1 MYRKTDEKIKIG
13 IIGGEGSSDLL
24 ESFLEMGEISVAGIL
39 DREEN
44 TLFMRVGR
52 KWGIFNTISPETFIH
67 KVKGMLVVDL
77 SNEWY
82 KKEIPDLDGQVR
94 MMSPDMSVLLVS
106 CVKDRRRLL
115 RTQSALQRV
124 SEVIVSTFDL
134 NRILN
139 LVIYIAS
146 RLMKVEI
153 CSLRLLEDRGRLEM
167 VASYGLSKK
176 YLRKGYLKIGE
187 SIAGWV
193 VKNKKPYLSAN
204 LKEDSRYSYFRYAKK
219 EGIQSLL
226 CVPLLVKEKPIG
238 TLSIYTSSPR
248 VFTPGEI
255 RLFTTF
261 ANQVAM
267 VVENARLFKEVEES
281 YVGLL
286 EALGVV
292 VETRDF
298 YTASHSDDVRQYA
311 LAIADEVSLSPE
323 EREAVS
329 YASLLHDLGKIGI
342 EERILDKP
350 DKLTSEE
357 FEKIAN
363 HSKIGADIVSH
374 IKILKH
380 LAPLILHL
388 HERYDGKG
396 YPDGLKGSKI
406 PMGSRILMV
415 ADAFSAMTSDRP
427 YRKALSKETAISELK
442 KNRGTQFDPE
452 VVDAFLSSLAS
463 GKIK

>member
-1 MYRKTDEKIKIG
+1 MIEKTKIG
-13 IIGGEGSSDLL
+13 IIGGDRAPDLMESLL
-24 ESFLEMGEISVAGIL
+24 ETGEVNVAGIL
-39 DREEN
+39 DEEEDSV
-44 TLFMRVGR
+44 FMRLGK
-52 KWGIFNTISPETFIH
+52 KWGVSNTTSPEVFIRR
-67 KVKGMLVVDL
+67 VKGMVVVDL
-77 SNEWY
+77 SDGWY
-82 KKEIPDLDGQVR
+82 KKAVPYLDGQVR
-94 MMSPDMSVLLVS
+94 IVGGEISSLLVS

-115 RTQSALQRV
+115 RTQSALQRI

-134 NRILN
+134 SRVLN

-153 CSLRLLEDRGRLEM
+153 CSLRLIGEKGDLKM
-167 VASYGLSKK
+167 VASYGLSNK
-176 YLRKGYLKIGE
+176 YLRKGDLKTGE
-187 SIAGWV
+187 SVAGWV

-204 LKEDSRYSYFRYAKK
+204 LKEDPLYRYSRYAKR
-219 EGIQSLL
+219 EGISSLL
-226 CVPLLVKEKPIG
+226 CVPLLVKEKVIG
-238 TLSIYTSSPR
+238 SLSVYTSSQR
-248 VFTPGEI
+248 VFTPGDI

-261 ANQVAM
+261 ANQVAI

-281 YVGLL
+281 YLGLL
-286 EALGVV
+286 EALGIV

-298 YTASHSDDVRQYA
+298 YTASHSHDVKKYA
-311 LAIADEVSLSPE
+311 LSIAKKMNVTSEEMEAI
-323 EREAVS
+323 S

-350 DKLTSEE
+350 EKLTSEE

-396 YPDGLKGSKI
+396 YPDGLKGKRI
-406 PMGSRILMV
+406 PLGSRILMV

-427 YRKALSKETAISELK
+427 YRKALSREIAISELK
-442 KNRGTQFDPE
+442 KNKGTQFDPE
-452 VVDAFLSSLAS
+452 VVDAFLSVL
-463 GKIK
+463 